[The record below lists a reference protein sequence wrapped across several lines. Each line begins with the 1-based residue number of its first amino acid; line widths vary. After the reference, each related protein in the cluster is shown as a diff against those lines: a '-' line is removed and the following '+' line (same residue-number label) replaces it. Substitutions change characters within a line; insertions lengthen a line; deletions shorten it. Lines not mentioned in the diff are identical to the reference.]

1 MAIIHVNSILCK
13 PYYAKQTKNKKKEKQ
28 DITENMD
35 RYKHIKR
42 KKSVW
47 RIQLKEKW

>member
-1 MAIIHVNSILCK
+1 MQN
-13 PYYAKQTKNKKKEKQ
+13 KQKKEKQ

-47 RIQLKEKW
+47 RIQLKEKWYNGKICAICMTGGD